1 MDSQRVAAT
10 AVTIELATDT
20 ALLEACYAGDEHAFE
35 QLFLRYYPRVYRV
48 ALRVTGSHEDAE
60 EVALDAFTQL
70 HRRRLDIERGDNVAG
85 WLYRT
90 ATNAAFNMVRSRRR
104 RRSWWQRLVSRD
116 GRPGEA
122 EDPVRSA
129 MRDETVEE
137 VRTALAFVPERQ
149 RNAILLR
156 ASGLSYAEIAEA
168 IDVQPSSVGTLI
180 ARGERKLR
188 EIVMTEGEAK

>member
-10 AVTIELATDT
+10 AATIDLATDE
-20 ALLEACYAGDEHAFE
+20 ALLEASYAGDEQAFE
-35 QLFLRYYPRVYRV
+35 QLFLRYYPRVFRV
-48 ALRVTGSHEDAE
+48 AIRVTGSHEDAE

-70 HRRRLDIERGDNVAG
+70 HRHKLDPERGDNVGG

-90 ATNAAFNMVRSRRR
+90 ATNTGFNVVRARNR
-104 RRSWWQRLVSRD
+104 RRSWWRRLVSRE
-116 GRPGEA
+116 GRPATG
-122 EDPVRSA
+122 EDPA
-129 MRDETVEE
+129 GQTLRDETAEE
-137 VRTALAFVPERQ
+137 VRNALSSVPERQ

-180 ARGERKLR
+180 ARGERKLK
-188 EIVMTEGEAK
+188 EIMMNESEAT